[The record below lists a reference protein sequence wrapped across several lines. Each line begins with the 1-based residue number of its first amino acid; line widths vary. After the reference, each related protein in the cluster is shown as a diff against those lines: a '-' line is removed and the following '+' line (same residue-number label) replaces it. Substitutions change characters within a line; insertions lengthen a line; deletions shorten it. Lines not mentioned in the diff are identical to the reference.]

1 MSVWSSW
8 IIFCY
13 RCLVSLRLDSHL
25 RPVCKHWDTNNPR
38 TARSA
43 ASSSSWSRP
52 PAPSSASPRWS
63 WCWTGLGCS
72 GGRLAGTCLPGAS
85 PSRGRQWRA
94 AWTWGCRGAESR
106 RGCRGRWPRAGGCLW
121 AAGGR
126 PAPGHT
132 WWQRSWNREKTKWDF
147 RLEKHKHTNASCW
160 ISEIKWN
167 PSKDAWKL
175 LAPSVLS
182 CCLQKEKSELNYL
195 SAFGLTFIESL
206 QTPAWPRAWRL
217 VERGLPCTPGDSW
230 LHDEN
235 TEYFKEAVNNVSRDL
250 ESIHKI
256 SLVT

>member
-38 TARSA
+38 TARLA

-106 RGCRGRWPRAGGCLW
+106 RGCRGRWPRAGGSLW

-132 WWQRSWNREKTKWDF
+132 WWQHSWNRGNQVRSQAWEVQVDTLVPVVGSV
-147 RLEKHKHTNASCW
+147 RLNGIQVKMPGSFLLLQCW
-160 ISEIKWN
+160 VVVCKR
-167 PSKDAWKL
+167 KK
-175 LAPSVLS
+175 
-182 CCLQKEKSELNYL
+182 
-195 SAFGLTFIESL
+195 
-206 QTPAWPRAWRL
+206 
-217 VERGLPCTPGDSW
+217 
-230 LHDEN
+230 
-235 TEYFKEAVNNVSRDL
+235 VN
-250 ESIHKI
+250 
-256 SLVT
+256 